1 MNKIDIE
8 KPKTLSLRWFWT
20 PFVVVISLTLGG
32 IFLCRYTPEA
42 YTPQPVANPE
52 QVSPYLTHT
61 LGPDFVNQVQLDT
74 PFELLVEQDGLNDII
89 RRQPWIEEFDSFKY
103 TNPVILFDHHTIY
116 LMGTLEYKGVSS
128 VLTIIAFPQMDS
140 EEKVSL
146 NIGSIRLGILPVTKL
161 VGFLSKKAFQKS
173 RSCFEDDPQLEEI
186 VRAII
191 HNEPFDPVFE
201 ISDHS
206 VRITQATIEPKRL
219 TLRFEPQ

>member
-1 MNKIDIE
+1 MNKTDTE
-8 KPKTLSLRWFWT
+8 KSKSRSSRWFWT
-20 PFVVVISLTLGG
+20 PFIVVASLALGG
-32 IFLCRYTPEA
+32 IFLCRYTPTA
-42 YTPQPVANPE
+42 YNPQPTANPE

-61 LGPDFVNQVQLDT
+61 LGPDFINQVQLDE

-89 RRQPWIEEFDSFKY
+89 RRQPWIEDFESFKY
-103 TNPVILFDHHTIY
+103 TDPVVLFDQDTIY

-128 VLTIIAFPQMDS
+128 VLTIIAFPQMGP
-140 EEKVSL
+140 EGKVSL

-161 VGFLSKKAFQKS
+161 VGFLSKKAFQQS
-173 RSCFEDDPQLEEI
+173 RSCFEDEPQLEEI

-201 ISDHS
+201 ISDHP

-219 TLRFEPQ
+219 TLKFEPQ